1 MYSIQA
7 PISITY
13 YVHCVDFDE
22 CQDPSTN
29 ECGDICVNTD
39 GSYTCRCR
47 EGRTLSYDKLH
58 CQDPCGGTRAAPG
71 SISTP
76 VSKSGMG
83 FSPFTECEWTIT
95 APGNNVTKVNMTEV
109 RMSPSQPGCEN
120 YWEFRNGPDKSSPL
134 LKKHCGG
141 SLSTVVSSSP
151 SLYVKWHSGKSS
163 GQVSTVPFV
172 PVPFDLGSRGK

>member
-1 MYSIQA
+1 MVAILVDVVKD
-7 PISITY
+7 
-13 YVHCVDFDE
+13 VHC
-22 CQDPSTN
+22 PTTNSTVRILV
-29 ECGDICVNTD
+29 EVPW
-39 GSYTCRCR
+39 
-47 EGRTLSYDKLH
+47 LLL
-58 CQDPCGGTRAAPG
+58 G

-76 VSKSGMG
+76 VSQSGVG

-109 RMSPSQPGCEN
+109 RMSPSQQGCEN

-163 GQVSTVPFV
+163 GQVLTVPFV
-172 PVPFDLGSRGK
+172 PAPFDLSK